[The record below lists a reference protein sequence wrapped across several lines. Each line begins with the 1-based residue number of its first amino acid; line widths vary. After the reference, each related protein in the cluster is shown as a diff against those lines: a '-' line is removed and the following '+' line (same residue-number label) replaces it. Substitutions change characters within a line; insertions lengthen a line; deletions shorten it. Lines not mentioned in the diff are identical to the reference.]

1 MGGSRFGQRLDHVGP
16 KGHFKDFDLD
26 QVRERL
32 LGDFEQRSD
41 MFYMDPS
48 G

>member
-1 MGGSRFGQRLDHVGP
+1 MWGP
-16 KGHFKDFDLD
+16 RSFKDFDLD
-26 QVRERL
+26 SERRP
-32 LGDFEQRSD
+32 GDFEQRSD

>member
-26 QVRERL
+26 RVRGRP